1 MTDLPLLLSKTNE
14 SSETMKMTRE
24 RAEIVTIYLD
34 YDHETEAAQR
44 KHQKWIVMNVKRDV
58 ILVVSTFTF
67 TTDINS
73 QALIFA
79 PKARKCYTFSVYIS

>member
-14 SSETMKMTRE
+14 SLETMKMTRE

-44 KHQKWIVMNVKRDV
+44 KHQK
-58 ILVVSTFTF
+58 
-67 TTDINS
+67 
-73 QALIFA
+73 
-79 PKARKCYTFSVYIS
+79 